1 MMDDF
6 SVSPFRRIITLA
18 FTIACC
24 CVLSTKT
31 LAGEL
36 GKAALS
42 EKSIEVLGGRLTVR
56 MPQGAKK
63 EARLFD
69 ILSAPES
76 EEHETRIA
84 YDAGQERLVLIVH
97 ENFAFAGD
105 DFEKDVREWVAEWR
119 GKYRIEP
126 IQLLTKGLRVISV
139 IPLNAPDH
147 SRSDDATFVEGTC
160 VRSGDQTIQSLD
172 VYLNAAA
179 EKDLEGCRT
188 IGHRILLS
196 VAPGKKRLRLAAGER
211 RLAFS
216 NDLEISIMVP
226 RNTAVTKQV
235 GPDFLVQRLIVL
247 GRLGADS
254 GRIGIYLGVHPDFE
268 AGAIRG
274 DGTIFGKRVEWHS
287 LPHGEGLQTLC
298 KPPIPVDLPLMAH
311 VWVQAPND
319 AQLSVMKQAAESMKL
334 VKPQEP
340 RPRS

>member
-6 SVSPFRRIITLA
+6 SVGPFCRIFILA
-18 FTIACC
+18 CATACC
-24 CVLSTKT
+24 CVLSPKT

-42 EKSIEVLGGRLTVR
+42 EKPIEVLGGRLTVR
-56 MPQGAKK
+56 MPQGAKI

-69 ILSAPES
+69 IMSSPES

-84 YDAGQERLVLIVH
+84 FDAGQERLVLIVH
-97 ENFAFAGD
+97 EDFAFAGD
-105 DFEKDVREWVAEWR
+105 DFEKDVREWVAKWR

-126 IQLLTKGLRVISV
+126 IQLPTKGLKAISV

-172 VYLNAAA
+172 VYVNAAA

-196 VAPGKKRLRLAAGER
+196 AAPGKRRLRLAAGER
-211 RLAFS
+211 LLAFS
-216 NDLEISIMVP
+216 KDLEISIIVP
-226 RNTAVTKQV
+226 KDTAVTRQV

-254 GRIGIYLGVHPDFE
+254 GRIGIYLGAHPDFE
-268 AGAIRG
+268 AGARRG

-287 LPHGEGLQTLC
+287 LPHGLGLQTLC
-298 KPPIPVDLPLMAH
+298 KPPIPADLPLMAH

-340 RPRS
+340 RPKS